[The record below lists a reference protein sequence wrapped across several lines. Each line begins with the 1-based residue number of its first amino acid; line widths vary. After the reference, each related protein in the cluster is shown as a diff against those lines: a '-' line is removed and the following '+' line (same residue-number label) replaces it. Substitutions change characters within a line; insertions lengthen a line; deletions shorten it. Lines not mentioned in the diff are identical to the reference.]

1 MYCPKCGK
9 ENPEG
14 ARFCMHC
21 GTNLEKAKVEIS
33 PKIEVSPE
41 IKVSVPKNKSGI
53 NIEESVIQKST
64 IQQIETY
71 MDRSITKIELKPSQM
86 ENLVAEL
93 KKISGDVNLVDYL
106 EDIALRAEMDG
117 DNEKAAKYWEL
128 RAYYLEKEA
137 MEFYHKGDKESLRSA
152 EKSLEFAKLSLEK
165 ASEDYHELR
174 KRLKKP
180 EEVTE
185 LLALSDKIRNIGDKI
200 HKINL
205 QIIEIKSDFYSA
217 KIDENIE
224 AFYGKGK

>member
-9 ENPEG
+9 ENPED

-33 PKIEVSPE
+33 PKINVSPE

-71 MDRSITKIELKPSQM
+71 IDRSITKIELKPSQM

-93 KKISGDVNLVDYL
+93 KKISGDVNLVDHL
-106 EDIALRAEMDG
+106 EDIALRAEMNG

-128 RAYYLEKEA
+128 RAYYLEREA
-137 MEFYHKGDKESLRSA
+137 LGFYHTEDT
-152 EKSLEFAKLSLEK
+152 KSLKSAKKSFELAKLSLEK
-165 ASEDYHELR
+165 ASDNYQEIM
-174 KRLKKP
+174 KRVKKP
-180 EEVTE
+180 EEVRR
-185 LLALSDKIRNIGDKI
+185 LSDKRLD
-200 HKINL
+200 L
-205 QIIEIKSDFYSA
+205 QTHILRLSTKYWDIKLDEDIEL
-217 KIDENIE
+217 
-224 AFYGKGK
+224 FYGEE